1 MSAEVIGMGGERH
14 FPEGCAVVIGG
25 SGGIGA
31 AICTRLAD
39 HGSDVAL
46 TYRSNREKA
55 VSVAAAVNAAGRRS
69 LAGAMNVTDYAAVER
84 FMSEAA
90 QSFGRVHTV
99 IFATGADISMTYT
112 SQIDLDEWRRTID
125 GELTGFLHVLKAGLP
140 YLRSGGGG
148 SVVAVTTA
156 GIDRHPPKDILS
168 VAPKAGIE
176 ALMRGIAREEGRYGI
191 RANSVALGV
200 IDAGLF
206 HRLEQR
212 LTPGFVEAMK
222 GNTALKR
229 FGTAR
234 EAADAAVFL
243 ASSVSG
249 FITGHRLVVDGGYSI

>member
-1 MSAEVIGMGGERH
+1 MAPDVIDTGAGRH
-14 FPEGCAVVIGG
+14 FPDGAAVVIGG

-31 AICTRLAD
+31 AICTRLAE
-39 HGSDVAL
+39 HGCDVAL
-46 TYRSNREKA
+46 SYRSNRDKA
-55 VSVAAAVNAAGRRS
+55 ESVAAAIRAAGRRS
-69 LAGAMNVTDYAAVER
+69 LTGAVDVTDHAAVER
-84 FMSEAA
+84 FMNQAV

-140 YLRSGGGG
+140 CLRSGGGG
-148 SVVAVTTA
+148 SIVAVTTA

-168 VAPKAGIE
+168 VAPKAGVE
-176 ALMRGIAREEGRYGI
+176 ALVRGIAREEGRYGI

-212 LTPGFVEAMK
+212 LTPEFVDAMK
-222 GNTALKR
+222 ANTALKR

>member
-1 MSAEVIGMGGERH
+1 MSIDVIAAGAQRH
-14 FPEGCAVVIGG
+14 FPEGGAVVIGG

-31 AICTRLAD
+31 AICARLAD
-39 HGSDVAL
+39 HGADVAL
-46 TYRSNREKA
+46 TYRANREKA
-55 VSVAAAVNAAGRRS
+55 EAVAATVSAAGRRV
-69 LAGAMNVTDYAAVER
+69 LLGAVDVTDFAAVER
-84 FMSEAA
+84 FMGEAA
-90 QSFGRVHTV
+90 LSLGRLHTV

-140 YLRSGGGG
+140 YLRNGGGG
-148 SVVAVTTA
+148 SIIAVTTA

-176 ALMRGIAREEGRYGI
+176 ALVRGIAREEGRYGV
-191 RANSVALGV
+191 RANSVGLGV

-212 LTPGFVEAMK
+212 LTPEFVEAMK
-222 GNTALKR
+222 ANTALKR
-229 FGTAR
+229 FGTAC
-234 EAADAAVFL
+234 EAADAVVFL